1 MASTPKEKV
10 KTLSLTATGVT
21 NLGIN
26 HDRMVNS
33 WIFTVQLGSSSVLK
47 FRKKVIGSV
56 VADASAS
63 LTDIED
69 FSDYTSIDK
78 ATGITASGNYKV
90 VSDGCE
96 LILDYTH
103 SANTTVECHPV
114 MG

>member
-33 WIFTVQLGSSSVLK
+33 WIMTVTLGAASVLQC
-47 FRKKVIGSV
+47 RKKVIGSA
-56 VADASAS
+56 VADASAP
-63 LTDIED
+63 LTDLED
-69 FSDYTSIDK
+69 FSDYTTVDK
-78 ATGITASGNYKV
+78 AAGITATGNYKV
-90 VSDGCE
+90 VTDGCE

-103 SANTTVECHPV
+103 GATTTVELHPV